1 MYEFRRIYTSCFN
14 ICTSLW
20 RVVASE
26 LRVNYEKARVRPKT
40 HDMSI
45 NSEDPT
51 FFNQSVVSVE
61 GINITTMACLSA
73 ANVRNLELLPEIEER
88 AAEDDLAIIRLAQN
102 RRKRKRR
109 AYRRCWV
116 RPWIQ
121 RRQDFGHYHRL
132 MHELGTEDRL
142 RGC

>member
-1 MYEFRRIYTSCFN
+1 MG
-14 ICTSLW
+14 
-20 RVVASE
+20 
-26 LRVNYEKARVRPKT
+26 
-40 HDMSI
+40 I

-51 FFNQSVVSVE
+51 FFNQSVVGVE

-73 ANVRNLELLPEIEER
+73 ANVRNLELLAQIEER
-88 AAEDDLAIIRLAQN
+88 AAEDDLAIIQLAQN

-116 RPWIQ
+116 RSWIQ

-132 MHELGTEDRL
+132 MHELETEYKQSFVNFQ
-142 RGC
+142 